1 LLVKKTRMSPLHA
14 LADLSRATLMVQWL
28 FFPEIKLLSNI
39 RELRWGVFPPVLLS
53 ADLGLRDVTYF
64 PIVPV

>member
-1 LLVKKTRMSPLHA
+1 
-14 LADLSRATLMVQWL
+14 MVQWL